1 VRAHLALGSNLG
13 DRLANLQGAVDGLA
27 ATDGITL
34 VAVSAVYETDPVGG
48 PVQDDYLNAVVE
60 VTTTLEPHDLLAVC
74 GRLEQ
79 AAHRVRIER
88 WGPRTLDVD
97 VLLIDDLTIDTP
109 DLEVPHP
116 RMWERTFVLAPL
128 HDVAPDLVDRP
139 EGGWE
144 GVRHAPVALTLPG

>member
-1 VRAHLALGSNLG
+1 MRAHLALGSNLG

-34 VAVSAVYETDPVGG
+34 VALSAVYETDPVGG

-128 HDVAPDLVDRP
+128 RDVAPDLVDRP
-139 EGGWE
+139 VGGWE